1 MRLKRHVILM
11 LGIALFAAAG
21 PGYGGEIA
29 VIVNKANAIEDVS
42 SRELA
47 AIFKMEK
54 KFWNDGNPIYLV
66 MQGPGSPEKE
76 AVLKAIYKMDEQ
88 ELKKFWLTEI
98 FQGTV
103 TSFPK
108 VIVSNQSVKAFVQQ
122 APNAVGYIDA
132 SYVDGSVKVLK
143 IDGKLPGENG
153 YKLADG

>member
-1 MRLKRHVILM
+1 MKKYVLL
-11 LGIALFAAAG
+11 ALWAMFFWTAG

-47 AIFKMEK
+47 AIFKMKK

-76 AVLKAIYKMDEQ
+76 AILKAIYKMDEQ

-122 APNAVGYIDA
+122 APNALGYIDA
-132 SYVDGSVKVLK
+132 SYIDGSVKVLRV
-143 IDGKLPGENG
+143 DGKLPGEDG

>member
-1 MRLKRHVILM
+1 MRLKRHVVLM

-29 VIVNKANAIEDVS
+29 IIVNKENVIEDVS
-42 SRELA
+42 FRELA

-54 KFWNDGNPIYLV
+54 KFWDDGKPIYLV
-66 MQGPGSPEKE
+66 TQESLTPEKE
-76 AVLKAIYKMDEQ
+76 IILKTVYKMEDQ
-88 ELKKFWLTEI
+88 ELKKFWLAKI

-108 VIVSNQSVKAFVQQ
+108 VIASNQSVKAFVRQ
-122 APNAVGYIDA
+122 APNALGYIDA
-132 SYVDGSVKVLK
+132 SYIDGSVKVLRV
-143 IDGKLPGENG
+143 DGKLPGEDG